1 MIDPAARVHASAELE
16 DGVTVGAGS
25 AIWQR
30 AQVRTGARI
39 GAECVI
45 GRDVFIDQGVEI
57 GDRVKIQNGA
67 LVYHGVTVADG
78 VFIGP
83 GAILTNDRYPRS
95 ITAEGELARAED
107 WQVSPIRLEHGSS
120 IGAGAIVVA
129 GCDVGPFA
137 MVGAGAVVT
146 RTVPGHALVAGQPRE
161 ADRLGLC
168 LRRPAHGFR
177 GTSRAGRDRALHD
190 RSGAHLR
197 TLRPPLR
204 LRTHGRHAP
213 RGDAVI
219 PVARPDIDDAE
230 IAAVTEVLRSGMLA
244 GGRRVAELEERWA
257 AFIGVRHAIAVSNGT
272 VAEMC
277 IFAGLGLEPGDE
289 VITVGHT
296 FNATVSSIL
305 YAGATPVFVD
315 IDPETYDIDPD
326 RVAAAI
332 TPRTKAICPVHL
344 FGLPADMDPLLE
356 LADRHGLAI
365 VEDACQAHGAEYRGR
380 RVGSFGHGAFS
391 LYGTKNMTTG
401 EGGLITTDDDAL
413 ADWIRLYR
421 NQGMRERYRHEIL
434 GYNFRLTDIAAAIG
448 LCQLDKLERNTARRQ
463 AIATRY
469 DEAFADVPVVVPS
482 VPADRTHVYHQY
494 TLDVGPAR
502 DAIVADLAAAGVS
515 TGIYYP
521 IPVHRQPYV
530 LALGIRADLPVTD
543 RAAARSLSLPMFPG
557 LTDAEQATVIE
568 AVRAVVGRHAATA
581 ER

>member
-1 MIDPAARVHASAELE
+1 
-16 DGVTVGAGS
+16 
-25 AIWQR
+25 
-30 AQVRTGARI
+30 
-39 GAECVI
+39 
-45 GRDVFIDQGVEI
+45 
-57 GDRVKIQNGA
+57 
-67 LVYHGVTVADG
+67 
-78 VFIGP
+78 
-83 GAILTNDRYPRS
+83 
-95 ITAEGELARAED
+95 
-107 WQVSPIRLEHGSS
+107 
-120 IGAGAIVVA
+120 
-129 GCDVGPFA
+129 
-137 MVGAGAVVT
+137 
-146 RTVPGHALVAGQPRE
+146 
-161 ADRLGLC
+161 
-168 LRRPAHGFR
+168 
-177 GTSRAGRDRALHD
+177 
-190 RSGAHLR
+190 
-197 TLRPPLR
+197 
-204 LRTHGRHAP
+204 
-213 RGDAVI
+213 VI

-257 AFIGVRHAIAVSNGT
+257 EFIGVRHAIAVSNGT

-277 IFAGLGLEPGDE
+277 IFAGLGLAPGDE

-305 YAGATPVFVD
+305 YTGATPVFVD
-315 IDPETYDIDPD
+315 IDPETFDIDPD

-356 LADRHGLAI
+356 LAERHGLAI

-463 AIATRY
+463 AIAAHY
-469 DEAFADVPVVVPS
+469 DTAFADLPVVIPT

-494 TLDVGPAR
+494 TIDVGPAR
-502 DAIVADLAAAGVS
+502 DAIVADLATAGVA

-530 LALGIRADLPVTD
+530 EALGIRADLPVTD
-543 RAAARSLSLPMFPG
+543 RVAARTLSLPMFPG
-557 LTDAEQATVIE
+557 LTDADQTTVIE
-568 AVRAVVGRHAATA
+568 AVHAVVGRHAATA
-581 ER
+581 DR